1 MNGHADDECKRA
13 RNQYDLS
20 YPAGMWTGKWSTNSP
35 AVKEEKSV
43 PSLHNPLGD
52 LTSQAAGGPGHSQS
66 PSNTGSPATIGSPY
80 PPSFPDGVVFTNT
93 TTTSAD
99 LLYDSINM
107 TQAYPTGLTTS
118 LGELHTL
125 TSSLVCMR
133 TKNLL

>member
-1 MNGHADDECKRA
+1 
-13 RNQYDLS
+13 
-20 YPAGMWTGKWSTNSP
+20 MWTGKWSTNSP

-52 LTSQAAGGPGHSQS
+52 LTSGGPGAGGPGHSQS

-118 LGELHTL
+118 LGQLHTL
-125 TSSLVCMR
+125 VLTR
-133 TKNLL
+133 TITI